1 MDAVMAAILRFW
13 LLKKIK
19 KEGMTSVKHNVFVH
33 IISLIFRERARI
45 IGGIL
50 YILLFPALI
59 PHQKGNFRAK

>member
-1 MDAVMAAILRFW
+1 MAAILRSW

-19 KEGMTSVKHNVFVH
+19 KEGMTSVKHNVFIH

-50 YILLFPALI
+50 HILLFPALI
-59 PHQKGNFRAK
+59 P